1 MNIFF
6 FLRSLFNP
14 RTTVII
20 FLGFLVVL
28 FVSCSTA
35 VSPQDQTLLMQVEQ
49 QLNALE
55 NSSAQS
61 QIDETQDELTEKE
74 NQNNFEL
81 ISPEIEKNKAE
92 ENFSALLEL
101 NTREIPDNFNW
112 KDLPILPEISENAFS
127 IYQNGI
133 SSGRNP
139 QNISVVGDC
148 QAIPFVFLGKF
159 GIHQYSL
166 SPSDYY
172 LEEMIEYYRDSFA
185 REGNAVRGGFTAASV
200 LTSIRADPDHCIR
213 GETPLEC
220 EWREQNPSIAFIN
233 METWREKGTVD
244 RYESYLRTIVEYSIN
259 NGTLPI
265 IITKADKAEAESHV
279 INPAMARIAYEYD
292 VPLINFYQA
301 AQYLENYGIDPNREG
316 FHLSESGYDLKQI
329 LALRALHKIWS
340 ETYQTNA
347 DEDKEI
353 ISEQEMIVSE
363 HDGLLDENFPSI
375 DFTCE
380 SDCIYFDLFR
390 NDGEGITS
398 QGIFKFD
405 YLARRVDL
413 ITEPGYGIQ
422 DVSVDQI
429 FVLVNK
435 GSNLYLI
442 NRQDQSVLLILQDFF
457 VNGVDTAFFDLY
469 GNSIIVIVEEDNQTR
484 IIRMDSDSNDREVI
498 FEHEEINPIGLIKYR
513 PPDKIYWE
521 SGVCSAFDFCQ
532 QDGLW
537 VTNLETSS
545 TEEIMEKENLVF
557 SGSGEFY
564 AFQDPKHANKYNYF
578 QNPVLLVEEREL
590 GLLSRRVFYFPHPGG
605 FRVNPK
611 VADYVFS
618 ADGHK
623 LFVLY
628 DEYSN
633 YFEKSLALH
642 FFIEDLEMRMAFDHG
657 KIKGSYGSLNP
668 QAVWSP
674 DSDQIILLMINSE
687 NETEFDLEIFGADL
701 ENHYAEFDILI
712 ESISLKQYSII
723 EHAVWLSD

>member
-1 MNIFF
+1 MRI
-6 FLRSLFNP
+6 LFNL

-20 FLGFLVVL
+20 FLSFLVVII
-28 FVSCSTA
+28 VSCSPA
-35 VSPQDQTLLMQVEQ
+35 DSKQNQTQQVQGVQ
-49 QLNALE
+49 QLNSWE
-55 NSSAQS
+55 NSGVKS
-61 QIDETQDELTEKE
+61 QIKETQDELTENE
-74 NQNNFEL
+74 IQNNFEL
-81 ISPEIEKNKAE
+81 ISPEIIEDNADVNIE
-92 ENFSALLEL
+92 ESYSALLEI
-101 NTREIPDNFNW
+101 NKREIPDSFNW
-112 KDLPILPEISENAFS
+112 KGLPILPEISENAFS
-127 IYQNGI
+127 IYQSGI
-133 SSGRNP
+133 LSGRNP

-166 SPSDYY
+166 SPSDQY
-172 LEEMIEYYRDSFA
+172 LEDMIEYYRPSFT

-200 LTSIRADPDHCIR
+200 LTSIRSDPDHCIR

-233 METWREKGTVD
+233 METWRENGTVD
-244 RYESYLRTIVEYSIN
+244 RYESYLRTIVEFSIN
-259 NGTLPI
+259 QGTLPI
-265 IITKADKAEAESHV
+265 IITKADKAEAETHV
-279 INPAMARIAYEYD
+279 INPAMARIAFEYD

-316 FHLSESGYDLKQI
+316 FHLSDAGYDLKQI
-329 LALRALHKIWS
+329 LALRTLYKIWS
-340 ETYQTNA
+340 WTNQSKLEKKA
-347 DEDKEI
+347 EED
-353 ISEQEMIVSE
+353 ISEHELIVN
-363 HDGLLDENFPSI
+363 ENEDLVDVNLPTFE
-375 DFTCE
+375 FECE
-380 SDCIYFDLFR
+380 GDCIYYDLFS
-390 NDGEGITS
+390 NNGDGLTS
-398 QGIFKFD
+398 QGIYKLE
-405 YLARRVDL
+405 YLTKTVKL
-413 ITEPGYGIQ
+413 ISEPGYSIQ
-422 DVSVDQI
+422 DVSVDQK

-442 NRQDQSVLLILQDFF
+442 NRKDQSVRLILHDFF

-469 GNSIIVIVEEDNQTR
+469 GNSIIVITEEDIQTR
-484 IIRMDSDSNDREVI
+484 INRMDIDSNDREVI
-498 FEHEEINPIGLIKYR
+498 FEQEEINPIRLIKYR
-513 PPDKIYWE
+513 PPEKIYWE
-521 SGVCSAFDFCQ
+521 SGACSAFDFCQ

-545 TEEIMEKENLVF
+545 TQEIMEKENLVF